1 MNSNIKKISGIYRL
15 YLEDKNG
22 VEWSYIG
29 ASKNISNRFSV
40 HKMMIRK
47 MLRNK
52 DNLLLRSLQSYTVPA
67 KGASYYK
74 IAIFMID
81 NNKKVA
87 NLKMEVLEE
96 KEFERIEEVEAIEIR
111 YIEKYNS
118 EWRGFN
124 GPHAKQFKYIRS
136 LTEAKYQY
144 NKILFDQYLKLNPDK
159 VQDKKLSVNELFS
172 DPKMIE
178 KVKKS
183 LKKGQLKN
191 FKIYDEK
198 ILTIEDILKNEYSR
212 QFKTI
217 EKNLKMGVSPF
228 PTIWFNWKNL
238 DSYFEKNFDLYK
250 NYCDQIIEKKLRD
263 YN

>member
-1 MNSNIKKISGIYRL
+1 MNNSVKKISGIYRI
-15 YLEDKNG
+15 YLKDKNDK
-22 VEWSYIG
+22 EWSYIG
-29 ASKNISNRFSV
+29 ASKNINSRFSA

-47 MLRNK
+47 MLKNK

-74 IAIFMID
+74 IALFMID
-81 NNKKVA
+81 NN
-87 NLKMEVLEE
+87 LKINDLKLEILEE
-96 KEFERIEEVEAIEIR
+96 KEFVRIEEIEAKEIE

-118 EWRGFN
+118 EWEGFN

-144 NKILFDQYLKLNPDK
+144 NKILFDQYLKTNPDK
-159 VQDKKLSVNELFS
+159 IKDKKLSVSELFS
-172 DPKMIE
+172 DQKLIE
-178 KVKKS
+178 KIKKS
-183 LKKGQLKN
+183 LKKNDAKN
-191 FKIYDEK
+191 LNIYQEK
-198 ILTIEDILKNEYSR
+198 IDTIENILKNEYSR

-217 EKNLKMGVSPF
+217 EKNLKQGNNPF

-238 DSYFEKNFDLYK
+238 DPYFAKNFEIYK
-250 NYCDQIIEKKLRD
+250 IYCDQIIEKKIKE